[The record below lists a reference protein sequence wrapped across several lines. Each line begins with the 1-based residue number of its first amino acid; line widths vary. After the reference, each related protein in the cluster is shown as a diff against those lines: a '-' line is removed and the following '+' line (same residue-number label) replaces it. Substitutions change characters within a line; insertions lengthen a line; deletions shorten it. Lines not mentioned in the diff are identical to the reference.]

1 METRFRFEETNL
13 FPTVNCMHFLKSI
26 LVTIPRGGGIPEKKN
41 RKLSHPLISTR
52 DETFRG
58 GKSVHVSSSLP
69 RLSLISAVKWSGA
82 VKIFAYR
89 VTGASVFSRFDR
101 STTTTT
107 TTNRPRKKKKGGSV
121 QRDPTMLEG
130 RGGQR
135 ERDGYNRRT
144 EVENRLI

>member
-1 METRFRFEETNL
+1 MESVSIRRNESLSHCQLSVLSQINSCDD
-13 FPTVNCMHFLKSI
+13 PT
-26 LVTIPRGGGIPEKKN
+26 GGGGGNPENKN

-58 GKSVHVSSSLP
+58 GKNVHVSSSLP

-107 TTNRPRKKKKGGSV
+107 TNRPRKKKKGGTS
-121 QRDPTMLEG
+121 REMLEG
-130 RGGQR
+130 RGGER
-135 ERDGYNRRT
+135 EGDGYNRGT